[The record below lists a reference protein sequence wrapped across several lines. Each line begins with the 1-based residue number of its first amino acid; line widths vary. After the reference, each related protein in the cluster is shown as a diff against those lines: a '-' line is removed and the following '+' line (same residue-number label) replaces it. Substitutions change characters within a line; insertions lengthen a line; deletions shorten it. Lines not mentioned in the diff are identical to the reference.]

1 MVQDKKNEIQDEALQ
16 TWVDNKCV
24 GALAM
29 ATGSGKSKVALLAI
43 DYIVKTL
50 KVKKPKICLIVPT
63 ESLRDHNWLEEFK
76 KWKEDKLADEHGFE
90 PFYLDNLR
98 EKKIILK

>member
-1 MVQDKKNEIQDEALQ
+1 MVQNKKSEIQDEALQ

-43 DYIVKTL
+43 DYIIKTL

-76 KWKEDKLADEHGFE
+76 KEF
-90 PFYLDNLR
+90 
-98 EKKIILK
+98 